1 VRLDVFFGYQQL
13 SAAEVTGRIV
23 AVIDVLRASTTIAV
37 ALANGAKAVVP
48 FASGEEAAERIKQ
61 LDRSDARLAGEQK
74 LQTIPGFDLGN
85 SPAEFTQEA
94 ISGKTIL
101 LATTNGT
108 AAILAAQ
115 GARDIVVA
123 SFVNFSAVTA
133 MLRAA
138 LRAGADV
145 ALICAGQERRFTLE
159 DGGCAGRYAR
169 AIGKKVPRLVQND
182 GAQACCLIDSRYG
195 DDVLRLFHDSSH
207 GKALAE
213 AGFEDDLRVC
223 AQIDSHPVVPVYRDR
238 QITKL
243 GDQER

>member
-1 VRLDVFFGYQQL
+1 MRLDVFFGYQQL

-23 AVIDVLRASTTIAV
+23 AVIDVLRASTSIAV
-37 ALANGAKAVVP
+37 ALANGARAIVP
-48 FASGEEAAERIKQ
+48 FASGEEAVERIKQ

-74 LQTIPGFDLGN
+74 LRPIPGFDLGN
-85 SPAEFTQEA
+85 SPTEFTAEA
-94 ISGKTIL
+94 VGGKTIL
-101 LATTNGT
+101 MATTTGT

-138 LRAGADV
+138 LRADADV
-145 ALICAGQERRFTLE
+145 AIVCAGQERRFTLE
-159 DGGCAGRYAR
+159 DGGCAGRYVR
-169 AIGKKVPRLVQND
+169 AVGKQLPRLVRND
-182 GAQACCLIDSRYG
+182 GAHACTLIDRQYG
-195 DDVLRLFHDSSH
+195 EDTLQLLRDSSH

-213 AGFEDDLRVC
+213 AGFDNDLRVC

-238 QITKL
+238 QITRL
-243 GDQER
+243 GEYER